1 MWDVLIFDALD
12 RQLAKIVEK
21 NREDEIRLRKEKGQA
36 ESALNGKIAQY
47 DEDMGARLKT
57 MDDLKS
63 SYDIESKEY
72 GVLKAYFDRID
83 TDLNRGA
90 EEEKI
95 LAAVARRRLF
105 GVHVLNLAAAEIQK
119 IARGRIAR
127 AAVAKLKSKSKK
139 GQEGGGKKK

>member
-1 MWDVLIFDALD
+1 MDAVQKEMTDALTKAGADHDVRMKQLHDQVDALD
-12 RQLAKIVEK
+12 RQLAEIVEK
-21 NREDEIRLRKEKGQA
+21 NREDEIRLRKEKGRA

-83 TDLNRGA
+83 TDVNRGA

-95 LAAVARRRLF
+95 LAAVARR
-105 GVHVLNLAAAEIQK
+105 
-119 IARGRIAR
+119 
-127 AAVAKLKSKSKK
+127 
-139 GQEGGGKKK
+139 

>member
-1 MWDVLIFDALD
+1 MKYVHEIRTMWDVLIFDALD
-12 RQLAKIVEK
+12 RQLAEIVEN

-83 TDLNRGA
+83 TDVNRGA

-95 LAAVARRRLF
+95 LAAVARR
-105 GVHVLNLAAAEIQK
+105 
-119 IARGRIAR
+119 
-127 AAVAKLKSKSKK
+127 
-139 GQEGGGKKK
+139 